1 MLLIYKTSAQKIAAV
16 LLSIVLVGCSALD
29 GYERRYS
36 IGYEDDMGHRT
47 DIGVTLIPRAKIVV
61 EK

>member
-1 MLLIYKTSAQKIAAV
+1 MRTIAV

-47 DIGVTLIPRAKIVV
+47 DLGVTLIPRAKVV
-61 EK
+61 ATK

>member
-1 MLLIYKTSAQKIAAV
+1 MKTLCAISLLGLMLS
-16 LLSIVLVGCSALD
+16 SCSALD

-36 IGYEDDMGHRT
+36 IGYENREGNRT
-47 DIGVTLIPRAKIVV
+47 DFGVTLIPRAKVIR